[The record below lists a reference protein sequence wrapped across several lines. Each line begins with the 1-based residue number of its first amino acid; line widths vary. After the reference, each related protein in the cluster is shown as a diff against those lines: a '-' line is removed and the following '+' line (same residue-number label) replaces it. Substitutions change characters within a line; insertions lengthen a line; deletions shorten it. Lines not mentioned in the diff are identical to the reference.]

1 MNNRAPFQVIAIIP
15 DGDDSFTEQV
25 KQAVA
30 QRFDLDLKH
39 YSREFQEEG
48 VCIQHALTLED
59 ALKTTMVVQELG
71 ASCRVLDSS
80 GLVITEGSATLESGQ
95 EDEEPALELD
105 HGQDFSNPVAPSTLR
120 DLAADDLVMLDGAI
134 GDVSDEVIPE
144 LDEPRII
151 EGATARPEVGGADS
165 EFLGTPLELDDS
177 DPHEVGTEYED
188 PGAMEFPELTKD
200 AEARERKAAS
210 GRPGRSSAADQAGG
224 LFKELDD
231 SLSGQPS
238 KLAMATEEELKRQP
252 LPRMHAPSINDAG
265 SRSRRPSQAVAPR
278 GGPARGSRVS
288 RSMGAI
294 SASSGVVM
302 FGGWFRDRPRLRIV
316 VGFLLAL
323 GLGSVVPAVHAS
335 GAFKEQV
342 KPMLVELSTARANE
356 QRATKAPNVPS
367 SRSVEEKINNRK
379 TENFAYTLA
388 IWLGCFAGI
397 AVLWFRFC

>member
-134 GDVSDEVIPE
+134 GDVSDEAVPE
-144 LDEPRII
+144 LGDPSIS
-151 EGATARPEVGGADS
+151 EGATAQPELEAPDS
-165 EFLGTPLELDDS
+165 EFMGSALELDES
-177 DPHEVGTEYED
+177 DPPDVGTEYED
-188 PGAMEFPELTKD
+188 PGAQEFSELTKD
-200 AEARERKAAS
+200 AEARERKAETS
-210 GRPGRSSAADQAGG
+210 DQGGG

-238 KLAMATEEELKRQP
+238 KLAVATEEELKQQP
-252 LPRMHAPSINDAG
+252 LPRVHAPSINDAG

-278 GGPARGSRVS
+278 GGPTRGSRGTVGV
-288 RSMGAI
+288 GA
-294 SASSGVVM
+294 ATGGEGVVM
-302 FGGWFRDRPRLRIV
+302 FGGWFRERPRVRIV

-342 KPMLVELSTARANE
+342 KPLLVELSTARANE
-356 QRATKAPNVPS
+356 TRTTKAPTVPS
-367 SRSVEEKINNRK
+367 SRSVEEKIDNRK

-397 AVLWFRFC
+397 AVLWFKFC